1 MPYYTYGTVL
11 SKQDGHRT
19 TISSTIGYGM
29 ANSED
34 EARGIAVKFAMDTKP
49 DFNIMQVNVIELVG
63 LAAKGTGDE

>member
-1 MPYYTYGTVL
+1 
-11 SKQDGHRT
+11 
-19 TISSTIGYGM
+19 M